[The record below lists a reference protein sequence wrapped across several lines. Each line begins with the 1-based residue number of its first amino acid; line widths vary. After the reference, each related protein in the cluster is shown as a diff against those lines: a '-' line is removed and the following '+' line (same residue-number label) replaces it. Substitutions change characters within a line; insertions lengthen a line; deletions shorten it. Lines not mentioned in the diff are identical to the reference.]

1 MIEVEN
7 LTKNYGPFRALEDVS
22 FRIEKGE
29 VVGFLGPNGAGKT
42 TTMRILTCFM
52 PASSGRATVAGYDV
66 FKESLEVR
74 KRIGYLPENIPLYP
88 EMTVTKYLKYISKI
102 KGLPRSRRAERLDLA
117 IEACGLTERRN
128 QIIGQLSKGYRQRV
142 GLAQALIHDPDVMI
156 FDEPTSGLD
165 PRQIVEI
172 RELIKELGK
181 EHTIILSTHILPEA
195 SMTCERLIVINEGR
209 IAGDVKLS
217 EGKAI
222 SIDTG
227 EHVESA
233 LIEGKTLYLEVS
245 GPVEKVTTALE
256 SVPSVGR
263 VENKETSDGNN
274 PVFHVS
280 YDAGTDVRPEIAAI
294 VVRNGWSL
302 LEMRS
307 VEITLEEVFLRLTT
321 ESDNEPVRLIDD
333 VDVSEDDHNQTPQV
347 DTEDQML

>member
-7 LTKNYGPFRALEDVS
+7 LTKNYGRFRALEDIS

-42 TTMRILTCFM
+42 TAMRILTCFM
-52 PASSGRATVAGYDV
+52 PASSGRAAVAGYDI

-88 EMTVTKYLKYISKI
+88 EMTVSKYLKYISKI
-102 KGLPRSRRAERLDLA
+102 KGLPRSRRAGRLDIA

-165 PRQIVEI
+165 PRQIIEI
-172 RELIKELGK
+172 RELIKQLGQ

-195 SMTCERLIVINEGR
+195 SMTCERLIIINHGR
-209 IAGDVKLS
+209 IAGDVKLAD
-217 EGKAI
+217 GKAI
-222 SIDTG
+222 SIATG
-227 EHVESA
+227 EGDESE
-233 LIEGKTLYLEVS
+233 LGDGKTLCLQIS
-245 GPVEKVTTALE
+245 GPVEEVMTALKT
-256 SVPSVGR
+256 VPSVHR
-263 VENKETSDGNN
+263 VEIKESSESDN
-274 PVFHVS
+274 PIFHVS
-280 YDAGTDVRPEIAAI
+280 YDTGTHVPPEIAATI
-294 VVRNGWSL
+294 VRNGWSL

-307 VEITLEEVFLRLTT
+307 IEMTLEEVFLRVTSGAGNEADRLSDDAAFT
-321 ESDNEPVRLIDD
+321 ESDRDQP
-333 VDVSEDDHNQTPQV
+333 SEQRGR
-347 DTEDQML
+347 